1 MIAQNLIIIA
11 RNIKSIAVEDCDG
24 DYYPREIRV
33 SDYYYP
39 SNMDIF
45 RFLNNQSI

>member
-33 SDYYYP
+33 PGYFKILKQQKVLSENSSP
-39 SNMDIF
+39 
-45 RFLNNQSI
+45 